1 MPTLKLPIKKFLN
14 ILAVHLSNLS
24 NLSTKSA
31 FLALSDNLLGGNPF
45 TKNYTILLFCHLES
59 T

>member
-14 ILAVHLSNLS
+14 ILAVHLS